1 VRKNTHEGLVTAL
14 KDVNSMIQK
23 AANLRVG
30 KVKTNVITECRANVK
45 KNKMHTLLK
54 IVANGT
60 ENPLM

>member
-1 VRKNTHEGLVTAL
+1 MRKNTHEGLVTAL
-14 KDVNSMIQK
+14 KDVNFMIQK
-23 AANLRVG
+23 AANLR
-30 KVKTNVITECRANVK
+30 VKTNVITECRANVK